1 MGRSLRKGLG
11 WRGGVGGREEGFR
24 GAGLALVEGAE
35 VRPVPPTLRPEAALM
50 VASVVPRPQGTFQQ
64 MWISKQEYEE
74 GGKQCVER
82 KCP

>member
-1 MGRSLRKGLG
+1 ME
-11 WRGGVGGREEGFR
+11 EEGIWA
-24 GAGLALVEGAE
+24 GEAGLAGQGEGFPRAG
-35 VRPVPPTLRPEAALM
+35 PAGGMWGGASPPLSRAALK
-50 VASVVPRPQGTFQQ
+50 ASVVPRPQGTFQQ